1 MDANLLKYFI
11 IFVVVAIVAFVVIS
25 NWETLKNI
33 SKIEDLRKRLLTTVL
48 FIAVYRLGSHILLPG
63 VDAEML
69 TNLQRQTSD
78 GLLSLL
84 DMFSGGA
91 FSNAS
96 IFALGIMPYI
106 SASIVL
112 QLLTIAVPSFQKLQK
127 EGESGRMK
135 INQYTRYLT
144 LFILILQGPS
154 YLLNLGHQVGREVIP
169 VDWGW
174 FMTTSTIILMAGS
187 SFILWLGERITDKG
201 IGNGIS
207 FIIMVGIIARFPSAF
222 MQELTSRMSAIG
234 AAGGGLVMFLLEI
247 VILLLATAG
256 TIMLVQGVRKVPV
269 QYAKRIEGG
278 RQIGGARQ
286 YIPLK
291 VNAANVMPIIFAQ
304 AIMFIPITI
313 VGTSEQSGFWLKLM
327 DTDGWVYNVIYAVL
341 IIAFTIFYT
350 AVTVNPQQM
359 SDDLK
364 RNNGFIP
371 GVKPGK
377 PTADYIDTVMSRI
390 TGPGALFL
398 TIVAVMPAFA
408 RLFGVNQA
416 FAQFFGGTSLII
428 LVGVV
433 LDTLQQIES
442 HLIMRHYDGLLKTG
456 RIKGRAGLNAY

>member
-174 FMTTSTIILMAGS
+174 FMVTSTIILMAGS

-256 TIMLVQGVRKVPV
+256 TIMLVQAVRKVPV

-390 TGPGALFL
+390 TWPGALFL

-442 HLIMRHYDGLLKTG
+442 HLLMRHYDGLLKTG